1 MRTSRVLGIVLV
13 VLAVAIVALGAF
25 LALSG
30 AAMGEMRGFGPG
42 HMDGYRGF
50 VHGAPGYGRGHSG
63 LPWLPI
69 ALGIL
74 LLALLSRAHRRRHHF
89 TNMRMG
95 KGHWHEGE
103 QAEDRSALELL
114 RAEFA
119 EGRVSMEDFVAR
131 RKVLEEDGADRSQG
145 GDA

>member
-1 MRTSRVLGIVLV
+1 MKTSKVLIIVLV

-30 AAMGEMRGFGPG
+30 AAMGEIGGFGPG

-50 VHGAPGYGRGHSG
+50 AHGAPGFGRGHFG

-69 ALGIL
+69 ALFIL
-74 LLALLSRAHRRRHHF
+74 LLGLLTRARRGRHHF
-89 TNMRMG
+89 AKTGMG
-95 KGHWHEGE
+95 KGHWHEGG
-103 QAEDRSALELL
+103 QAEDRSALEIL